1 MSDDAV
7 DLEKVGAPEKAGT
20 TREGNAVELIV
31 VGDTSSAGDDLA
43 GGPPNYHVDQIGTIR
58 QIVAEDRAG
67 KALGQAIHN
76 KRRHNIDRISISIL
90 LQRPDD
96 GDYSGEQL
104 TALSRLLADIRA
116 RRHSLD
122 DSALA
127 RILTDAEGKARVTPS
142 LPPAPP
148 LPSDGGLLGAA
159 PLSPEQELWLFLYGE
174 TFKPRGGAL
183 KIGQALPLHAAKFN
197 LGAPL
202 GPNDAT
208 TTVSA
213 EGHTYSV
220 QPFATDLIFYEG
232 TQYAAVRSLNAIFDE
247 GTDEIPATGTGRA
260 LLEAYYNLSIA
271 NTEKRTGALTHTK
284 VLRPDWRFHLVA
296 KNGHF
301 GPAVSDNYIFTAD
314 QQYSFQIFG
323 ADTLYTPTNTDPS
336 GAVRLNLTD
345 PAFPAFNALWGE
357 TYRFQGV
364 PFDPNSPWHQ
374 KAVELR
380 IGVPLTSTYT
390 VAQGATTYA
399 VQVWTLDTLYAGPDG
414 QIKRMSDL
422 PKTAEA
428 QAWVPAQPTPI
439 PPTPPNPLPPVV
451 PPSNAGAP
459 RPNDINWPP
468 RPDFDFL
475 QDAGG
480 ARERALGHIEWV
492 RTTGD
497 SIRITNDF
505 ANNIIVVNV
514 PQIAKVP
521 GGPASGNV
529 QFHKVAA
536 GQLQRLW
543 AAWEAAGLLDRV
555 LGFAGTFVA
564 RTIRNNPRVL
574 SNHAYGTAFDIN
586 VPWNGLMQ
594 IAAYVGQKGS
604 VRELVPLAN
613 QHGFYWG
620 GHWNYDGKG
629 ASDGMHFEWAVP
641 R

>member
-1 MSDDAV
+1 MNDDV
-7 DLEKVGAPEKAGT
+7 VELEKVGEPDKAGE
-20 TREGNAVELIV
+20 TREGKAVELV
-31 VGDTSSAGDDLA
+31 VLGDTGSAGDDLA
-43 GGPPNYHVDQIGTIR
+43 QGLPNYHVDQFGTIR
-58 QIVAEDRAG
+58 QIVDEGRAG
-67 KALGQAIHN
+67 DVLGIAIYN
-76 KRRHNIDRISISIL
+76 KRRHNIDRIGISIL

-96 GDYSGEQL
+96 GDYSDDQL
-104 TALSRLLADIRA
+104 VALSRLLSDIRA
-116 RRHSLD
+116 RRSLA

-127 RILTDAEGKARVTPS
+127 RLIPGADGKHRVRHS
-142 LPPAPP
+142 LPPAPSVV
-148 LPSDGGLLGAA
+148 SDGGLLGAA
-159 PLSPEQELWLFLYGE
+159 PLSPQQELWLFLYGQS
-174 TFKPRGGAL
+174 FKPRGGTL
-183 KIGQALPLHAAKFN
+183 KIGQALPLHAAKFG

-202 GPNDAT
+202 GPNDAS
-208 TTVSA
+208 TTVVA

-232 TQYAAVRSLNAIFDE
+232 TQYAAIRSLNAIFEE
-247 GTDEIPATGTGRA
+247 GRAEIPATGTGRI
-260 LLEAYYNLSIA
+260 LLEASYNLSIA
-271 NTEKRTGALTHTK
+271 NTEKRTGALASNKT
-284 VLRPDWRFHLVA
+284 LRPDWRFHLVA
-296 KNGHF
+296 KNGHL
-301 GPAVSDNYIFTAD
+301 GPPISNNYVFNAN

-323 ADTLYTPTNTDPS
+323 TDTLYTPASDPA
-336 GAVRLNLTD
+336 GCQRLNLTD
-345 PAFPAFNALWGE
+345 PAYPGVNALWGE
-357 TYRFQGV
+357 TYRFLGV
-364 PFDPNSPWHQ
+364 PFDPNSPWHK

-380 IGVPLTSTYT
+380 IGVPLTTIYT
-390 VAQGATTYA
+390 VALGATTYA
-399 VQVWTLDTLYAGPDG
+399 VQVWTLDTLYAGLDG
-414 QIKRMSDL
+414 QIKRMKDL
-422 PKTAEA
+422 PLTAEA
-428 QAWVPAQPTPI
+428 QAWVPTQPTPI

-475 QDAGG
+475 KDTGG

-497 SIRITNDF
+497 NIRITNDF
-505 ANNIIVVNV
+505 ANNIIVINV

-543 AAWEAAGLLDRV
+543 AAWEAAGLLHLV

-564 RTIRNNPRVL
+564 RTIRNNPRFL

-586 VPWNGLMQ
+586 VPWNGLMK
-594 IAAYVGQKGS
+594 IAAFVGQKGS
-604 VRELVPLAN
+604 VRELVPIAN